1 MSVKTLYLQH
11 TIGSCDAFD
20 SFNQSIFTLQEFII
34 GSCRIDNKG
43 ERFRD
48 CQPTINLYHVSL
60 TIAESSLNNKTIYL
74 AISYVERFTESH
86 NLARHQSA
94 SLIMK

>member
-1 MSVKTLYLQH
+1 MSVKALYLQH
-11 TIGSCDAFD
+11 TIGCCDAFG

-43 ERFRD
+43 ERLRD
-48 CQPTINLYHVSL
+48 CQRTINLYHISL
-60 TIAESSLNNKTIYL
+60 TIAERRLYNKTINL
-74 AISYVERFTESH
+74 AISYVERLTESH

-94 SLIMK
+94 SLIME